1 VRRGQGH
8 RIWAPRGN
16 PGDERRAYRHQA
28 PPRQLPTRLRYG
40 NSARVLGQIRNYAL
54 QRLAIWL
61 SKKGNRRRAWRWG
74 LKQLLLSPNQ
84 MGLISLDGTVVAP
97 RPFRD
102 WRGKQGTER
111 RR

>member
-1 VRRGQGH
+1 V
-8 RIWAPRGN
+8 
-16 PGDERRAYRHQA
+16 
-28 PPRQLPTRLRYG
+28 
-40 NSARVLGQIRNYAL
+40 
-54 QRLAIWL
+54 
-61 SKKGNRRRAWRWG
+61 
-74 LKQLLLSPNQ
+74 LLSPNQ